1 MPDAALDGMR
11 VLDLTSGV
19 SGPYATKLLADHG
32 ADVLKVEPPGGDP
45 ARAYGPFFRHEPHPE
60 GSARFL
66 VLNTNKRT
74 ITLDL
79 DHEEAQDIVRRL
91 AADIDV
97 VLEDFHPGRLA
108 ELGLGYDVLEKGR
121 PGIVLVSITPWGQS
135 GPYVD
140 YRQTDIVAQAMGGP
154 MLWTGSDRREPTKLG
169 GELAM
174 YQAGSVAALATMMA
188 FYRQEL
194 TDEGDHID
202 LSIFETQIGSRD
214 RAAPYLTAHGYNGVE
229 PKRHASGTALASGV
243 RPTQDGYI
251 NLNAAAGSRLTGFLQ
266 MIGREELIDD
276 ERLSGPATL
285 VDPALVEEIEASYL
299 GWLMQRT
306 KHDAVAEGQQAHA
319 LAGAINTTE
328 DLIADPHYRGRG
340 VWETIDHPHT
350 GTVEYPGRPFV
361 LSETPRAPAER
372 APMLGEHSDDVLESL
387 GFDAEARDGLRTRG
401 VVDAPGRG
409 D

>member
-169 GELAM
+169 GW
-174 YQAGSVAALATMMA
+174 
-188 FYRQEL
+188 R
-194 TDEGDHID
+194 
-202 LSIFETQIGSRD
+202 R
-214 RAAPYLTAHGYNGVE
+214 
-229 PKRHASGTALASGV
+229 
-243 RPTQDGYI
+243 
-251 NLNAAAGSRLTGFLQ
+251 
-266 MIGREELIDD
+266 
-276 ERLSGPATL
+276 
-285 VDPALVEEIEASYL
+285 
-299 GWLMQRT
+299 
-306 KHDAVAEGQQAHA
+306 
-319 LAGAINTTE
+319 
-328 DLIADPHYRGRG
+328 
-340 VWETIDHPHT
+340 
-350 GTVEYPGRPFV
+350 
-361 LSETPRAPAER
+361 
-372 APMLGEHSDDVLESL
+372 
-387 GFDAEARDGLRTRG
+387 
-401 VVDAPGRG
+401 
-409 D
+409 